1 VRVLFRDRPIRTNF
15 AGVVTNVPRRRA
27 RPVTG
32 SPPVAQPAAVA

>member
-1 VRVLFRDRPIRTNF
+1 VFCFATGPIHTNF
-15 AGVVTNVPRRRA
+15 AAVVTNVPRRRA